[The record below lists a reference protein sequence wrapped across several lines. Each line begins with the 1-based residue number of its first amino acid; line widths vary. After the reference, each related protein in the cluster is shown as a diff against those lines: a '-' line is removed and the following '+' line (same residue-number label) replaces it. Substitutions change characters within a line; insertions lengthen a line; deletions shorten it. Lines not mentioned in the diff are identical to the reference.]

1 MKKVTREQLLYW
13 VGDDNQ
19 TESLIKLLL
28 EIANFEYDS
37 EGLRDDVLNHW
48 SDNENI

>member
-28 EIANFEYDS
+28 EIANSEYDS
-37 EGLRDDVLNHW
+37 YDLHNDILDHW
-48 SDNENI
+48 NDNENI